1 MQRVRETKDSV
12 LHAQEH
18 RFIDPVETIQGTV
31 TQASLGG
38 VELEEYP
45 GRVFRF
51 SSIGTSM
58 ADLSAVVLG
67 ERNTST
73 RSEMVSEVQRRQQRQ
88 AEYLSDRLAPGTSLS
103 LTTLKG
109 ASAVQPEIMAVMKA
123 GGSNI
128 NRELVSRG
136 LVHYCEDVGGKTI
149 FVMSCKCTFFPE
161 VPGFSLSLCVPP
173 PSQPTAASRLSSGP
187 TPITSARYRPQRWS
201 STVQPG

>member
-1 MQRVRETKDSV
+1 MKIEYETIVQRVREAKDSV

-18 RFIDPVETIQGTV
+18 RFIDPVETIKGTV
-31 TQASLGG
+31 STASLGG

-88 AEYLSDRLAPGTSLS
+88 AEYQSDRLAPGTSLS

-123 GGSNI
+123 GGSNL
-128 NRELVSRG
+128 NRELVSQG
-136 LVHYCEDVGGKTI
+136 LARYREDVG
-149 FVMSCKCTFFPE
+149 SCRRQNHIR
-161 VPGFSLSLCVPP
+161 CV
-173 PSQPTAASRLSSGP
+173 L
-187 TPITSARYRPQRWS
+187 
-201 STVQPG
+201 